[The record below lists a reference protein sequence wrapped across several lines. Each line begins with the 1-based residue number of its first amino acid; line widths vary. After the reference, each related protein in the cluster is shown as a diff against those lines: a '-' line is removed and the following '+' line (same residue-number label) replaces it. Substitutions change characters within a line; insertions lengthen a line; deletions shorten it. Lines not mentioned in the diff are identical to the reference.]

1 VNKSWYRKTGHRC
14 FNKHDCADHGVCRRF
29 RFGRRSCL
37 CDKHYGGRRCD
48 RCAWR
53 WKGDNCG
60 YRRRYYKK
68 YFHRNYDCDTEVKVV
83 AVVTDNDDDE
93 KTECVINLRT
103 DEDLIDFLENDFEP
117 EKLEDLDVAE
127 VDPCTPAKLEEELD
141 DLQAD
146 RDLTDSDVKVV
157 FVVVKEDDFV
167 RDNHKCEG
175 ELDNLQFKL
184 EDLRCNDIDE
194 LEDFITIEVDSST
207 KCQSEEMKE
216 AVLEENDNLKN

>member
-1 VNKSWYRKTGHRC
+1 M
-14 FNKHDCADHGVCRRF
+14 
-29 RFGRRSCL
+29 
-37 CDKHYGGRRCD
+37 
-48 RCAWR
+48 
-53 WKGDNCG
+53 
-60 YRRRYYKK
+60 
-68 YFHRNYDCDTEVKVV
+68 KVV

>member
-1 VNKSWYRKTGHRC
+1 
-14 FNKHDCADHGVCRRF
+14 
-29 RFGRRSCL
+29 
-37 CDKHYGGRRCD
+37 
-48 RCAWR
+48 
-53 WKGDNCG
+53 
-60 YRRRYYKK
+60 
-68 YFHRNYDCDTEVKVV
+68 VKVV
-83 AVVTDNDDDE
+83 AIVTDNDDDE

-184 EDLRCNDIDE
+184 EDLRCDDIDE

-207 KCQSEEMKE
+207 KCKSEEMKE

>member
-1 VNKSWYRKTGHRC
+1 
-14 FNKHDCADHGVCRRF
+14 
-29 RFGRRSCL
+29 
-37 CDKHYGGRRCD
+37 
-48 RCAWR
+48 
-53 WKGDNCG
+53 
-60 YRRRYYKK
+60 
-68 YFHRNYDCDTEVKVV
+68 VKVV

-127 VDPCTPAKLEEELD
+127 VDPCTPARLEEELD

>member
-1 VNKSWYRKTGHRC
+1 
-14 FNKHDCADHGVCRRF
+14 
-29 RFGRRSCL
+29 
-37 CDKHYGGRRCD
+37 
-48 RCAWR
+48 
-53 WKGDNCG
+53 
-60 YRRRYYKK
+60 
-68 YFHRNYDCDTEVKVV
+68 VKVV
-83 AVVTDNDDDE
+83 AIVTDNDDDE

-117 EKLEDLDVAE
+117 KKLEDLDVAE